1 MGNNPDQY
9 RDRLPLPIFLFRLAP
24 QKGFPFKSGRKSSF
38 LNKSSKSQTFLLY
51 LVKYLRMKK
60 FTLLLLLF
68 SQLVFA
74 QFTDINI
81 VKEIHAK
88 NKGLVVSAH
97 PLASEAGAKMMKMG
111 GNAYDAVIATQLAL
125 AVVYPQA
132 GNIGGGGFLVG
143 VKNNGEKFTID
154 FRETAPEKAS
164 KDMYLDKKGNANT
177 DLSQNGRLA
186 VGIPGSVAGYFATLK
201 YAKLPMEKLIQP
213 AIDLAEQGF
222 SITER
227 EANLLNHQ
235 MQFFDQHNTNKTV
248 FQKTA
253 PWKQGDILVQKE
265 LAATLK
271 LIQKEGAKGFYEG
284 KTAELLVAEMKRGN
298 GIITLNDL
306 KNYKVIERKPLAFNY
321 KGNEVVSM
329 PLPSSG
335 GILLTQ
341 MLKMASFENLEKYP
355 QNSTQAVQIMVEAE
369 RRAFADR
376 AEYMGDPEFIQDQT
390 ARLISEEYLKNRWKS
405 FNKNAATPSSEVGK
419 IIAQPKESTETTHI
433 SIVDKDGNA
442 VAVTTTLNGLYGSK
456 VVVSGAGFFLNNEMD
471 DFSVKPGVPNMFGAV
486 GGEANSIK
494 PGKRMLSSMT
504 PTIVLKNGKPY
515 IIVGTPG
522 GTTIPTSV
530 FQSIVDVLDFKL
542 SPNMTINSPK
552 FHHQWLPETVMVE
565 KNFPESTIS
574 DLEKLKYKIERI
586 SQLGRTEMIVID
598 EKGNAVAVA
607 DGRGDDS
614 VAVQ

>member
-1 MGNNPDQY
+1 
-9 RDRLPLPIFLFRLAP
+9 
-24 QKGFPFKSGRKSSF
+24 
-38 LNKSSKSQTFLLY
+38 
-51 LVKYLRMKK
+51 MKK

-111 GNAYDAVIATQLAL
+111 GNAYDAVIATQIAL

-227 EANLLNHQ
+227 EANLLNNQ

-335 GILLTQ
+335 GILLGQ